1 MIYNIKR
8 GDCNLSGKL
17 VIIVIIAL
25 IAGGY
30 GFAVADPEIENIFDS
45 GNTKNN
51 IKIPADMTARFV

>member
-1 MIYNIKR
+1 MS
-8 GDCNLSGKL
+8 CKL

-30 GFAVADPEIENIFDS
+30 GFAVAGPEIEKIFDS

-51 IKIPADMTARFV
+51 IKIPSDMAA